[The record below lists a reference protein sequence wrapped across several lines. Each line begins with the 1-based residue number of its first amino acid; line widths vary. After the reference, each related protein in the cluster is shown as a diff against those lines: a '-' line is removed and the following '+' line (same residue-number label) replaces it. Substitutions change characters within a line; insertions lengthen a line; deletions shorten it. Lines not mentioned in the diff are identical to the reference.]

1 MRSLRP
7 LSALAGLAL
16 LLGSCDGGPTGPNVG
31 TLQLTVSGLPGATA
45 AAVTI
50 SNTDGFSQ
58 VVTAT
63 GALELAS
70 GRYTVTVGAVNDAAG
85 DLYAGPA
92 PVEVRVRR
100 GAEVAA
106 AAPYALASGAIT
118 FTATGLPAGA
128 TAQVNLT
135 GPGGATRNAAIPGT
149 VRGLIAGNWT
159 VAVPRATGDGHGWD
173 APAPIVQ
180 SVTATLTPIGV
191 ALTYALAT
199 GGLNVDFQGLPDG
212 KSPVGTLFGPT
223 GFIKVLTKD
232 TVITGLTP
240 GSYSVAPV
248 GVLDADIQYLAPQ
261 AGGVVAVSLVP
272 LDLPVTYTPR
282 NGRITLTSTGLPG
295 GAVASARVTNG
306 TGYDEIISGT
316 DTLKGV
322 PNGTYQLAAAVVS
335 SGGTVYGA
343 GGVQDVVVEGAE
355 TTEVPLDYAPDASFN
370 VAVDKAYLVQSTQSY
385 AFDVPLIAGRDAL
398 LRVFGLASAPNDF
411 AAPAR
416 ARILASGAPVFEV
429 TLTSPAEGIPTDVN
443 QALLSQSWNILIPG
457 EHLQPGRTLEVTID
471 PDLELADAHRP
482 DNTLSIPL
490 DVRALPPFAVRF
502 VPITFPVNQT
512 GNVTLDRAPQFLS
525 STRAMLPVD
534 SIDWDLRE
542 PMVTSEPY
550 MATYDNTTSPGIW
563 QRVLGALNSLRVM
576 EGTGRYYMGIVK
588 VGYNSGI
595 AGIGY
600 VPGYSTLTWDYLPSG
615 DGTLAHELGHNLSR
629 WHAPCGGPSGVDA
642 DYPYPDADI
651 GVFGYDMRLGAVR
664 EPTAKDLMS
673 YCGDEWISDYTF
685 KGMLAR
691 REETE
696 LPDAGTAPRQAM
708 LVVSGQIIAGE
719 LTLNPVYTL
728 STRAEL
734 PQSGPHRLE
743 LRDASGR
750 ALYSASFAG
759 QRVAHVGDGT
769 DEHFAFAIPVSALA
783 GGIPAQLEVQARG
796 RSATLRAP
804 DRPALRV
811 APSAAAVREG
821 NLLRV
826 TWSDPAT
833 RGLVVRDAA
842 TGLILTIARGNT
854 ALVRAQSGELE
865 ILASDGLSTTI
876 GRTMPAPR

>member
-50 SNTDGFSQ
+50 SNTDGFTQ
-58 VVTAT
+58 VMTAT

-85 DLYAGPA
+85 DLYTGPA

-118 FTATGLPAGA
+118 FTATGLPDGA

-135 GPGGATRNAAIPGT
+135 GPGGATRVAAIPGT

-159 VAVPRATGDGHGWD
+159 VAVPRATGNGHGWD

-180 SVTATLTPIGV
+180 TVSATLTPIGV

-199 GGLNVDFQGLPDG
+199 GALDITFEGLPVT
-212 KSPVGTLFGPT
+212 KTPAATLFGPT
-223 GFIKVLTKD
+223 GFLNVLTKD
-232 TVITGLTP
+232 TVITGLPP
-240 GSYSVAPV
+240 GNYSLTPV
-248 GVLDADIQYLAPQ
+248 GVLDDDIQYLAPQ
-261 AGGVVAVSLVP
+261 AGGVVAVSL
-272 LDLPVTYTPR
+272 DPVALAVIYTPR
-282 NGRITLTSTGLPG
+282 HGRITLATTGLPG
-295 GAVASARVTNG
+295 GAIGAARVTNG
-306 TGYDEIISGT
+306 SGYDELVSGT

-322 PNGTYQLAAAVVS
+322 PNGAYQLAAAVVS

-343 GGVQDVVVEGAE
+343 GGVQDIVVEGAV
-355 TTEVPLDYAPDASFN
+355 TTEVPLDYAPDATFN
-370 VAVDKAYLVQSTQSY
+370 VAVDKAYLVQSTQTY
-385 AFDVPLIAGRDAL
+385 AFDVPLIAGRDAM
-398 LRVFGLASAPNDF
+398 LRVFGLASAPNEF

-416 ARILASGAPVFEV
+416 VRILNGGATEYETTLASPTG
-429 TLTSPAEGIPTDVN
+429 GIPTNVN
-443 QALLSQSWNILIPG
+443 QAQLSASWNVLIPG
-457 EHLQPGRTLEVTID
+457 EHVQPGHTLEVTID
-471 PDLELADAHRP
+471 PDLELTDAHRP
-482 DNTLSIPL
+482 DNTLSVPL

-542 PMVTSEPY
+542 PMVTNEPY
-550 MATYDNTTSPGIW
+550 MATYDNSTSPGIW
-563 QRVLGALNSLRVM
+563 QRVLGALNSLRIM
-576 EGTGRYYMGIVK
+576 EGTGRYYMGIIK

-642 DYPYPDADI
+642 SYPYPDADI
-651 GVFGYDMRLGAVR
+651 GVFGYDFRSGAVR

-685 KGMLAR
+685 KGMLAH
-691 REETE
+691 REATE
-696 LPDAGTAPRQAM
+696 LPDMGSAAREAM
-708 LVVSGQIIAGE
+708 LVVSGQIISGE

-750 ALYSASFAG
+750 SLYSASFAG
-759 QRVAHVGDGT
+759 QRVSHVGDGT
-769 DEHFAFAIPVSALA
+769 DEHFAFAIPVRAL
-783 GGIPAQLEVQARG
+783 GGGTPAQLEVQARG

-811 APSAAAVREG
+811 APRAAAVREG

-826 TWSDPAT
+826 TWSDPAAL
-833 RGLVVRDAA
+833 GLVVRDAA

-854 ALVRAQSGELE
+854 ALVRAQTGELE
-865 ILASDGLSTTI
+865 ILASDGLFTTI
-876 GRTMPAPR
+876 GRTLPAPR